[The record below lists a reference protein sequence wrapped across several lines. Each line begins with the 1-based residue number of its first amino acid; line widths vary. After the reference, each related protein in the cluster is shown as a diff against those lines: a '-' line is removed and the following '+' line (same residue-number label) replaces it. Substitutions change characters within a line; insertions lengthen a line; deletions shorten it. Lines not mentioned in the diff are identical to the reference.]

1 MVEHW
6 GPLKS
11 DELTTAILRRLA
23 VKQGLAKHLAGKY
36 FALHRQAENK
46 CLFVAAGD
54 PNSIVPGDG
63 LICTVTIRLFTAA
76 VHQRK
81 QMNPNAD
88 RLWPGP
94 RWALA
99 ALLAIL
105 GMLGPFSIDTYI
117 PAFSG
122 MAQSLGATPVQMQQ
136 TLSAYLF
143 GFAFMNLFHGALADS
158 FGRRP
163 VVLWGI
169 AIFTLASAGCALSQS
184 VGQVVFFRALQGL
197 STGAGIVVSRAVIRD
212 MYAPAQA
219 QQVMSQVTIY
229 FGVAPALAPIVGGW
243 LFVHLGWHSIFWFL
257 TGIGVVLWVLNYRL
271 LPETL
276 HPDARQPFEVRH
288 LMRGYWQLGSSPRFL
303 LLALASGIP
312 FNGMFLYVLAAPA
325 FLGEHLGLQPTQ
337 FFWFFML
344 TISGIMSGAWLSG
357 RLAGKI
363 APKLQIRH
371 GFVIML
377 ATSLLNLFANLMF
390 TAHASWALIPIGIF
404 AFGWALMVPVVTLLV
419 LDLYPERRGMA
430 SSLQAFIGSTANGL
444 VAGVIAPLVMHS
456 TAALAAVSLLMMC
469 IGLAAWLYLHYRW
482 PEIGRAVAR

>member
-1 MVEHW
+1 
-6 GPLKS
+6 
-11 DELTTAILRRLA
+11 
-23 VKQGLAKHLAGKY
+23 
-36 FALHRQAENK
+36 
-46 CLFVAAGD
+46 
-54 PNSIVPGDG
+54 
-63 LICTVTIRLFTAA
+63 
-76 VHQRK
+76 
-81 QMNPNAD
+81 MNPDAD
-88 RLWPGP
+88 TLWRAP

-99 ALLAIL
+99 ALLAVL

-122 MAQSLGATPVQMQQ
+122 IAHSLGATPVEMQQ

-169 AIFTLASAGCALSQS
+169 AVFTLASAGCALSQS
-184 VGQVVFFRALQGL
+184 VGQLVFFRALQGL

-212 MYAPAQA
+212 MFPPAQA

-229 FGVAPALAPIVGGW
+229 FGVAPAIAPIVGGW
-243 LFVHLGWHSIFWFL
+243 LLVHTGWHSIFWFL
-257 TGIGVVLWVLNYRL
+257 TGVGVLLWSANYKL

-276 HPDARQPFEVRH
+276 HPDQRQPFEVRH

-303 LLALASGIP
+303 LLALASGVP

-325 FLGEHLGLQPTQ
+325 FLGDHLALQPTQ
-337 FFWFFML
+337 FFWFFLL
-344 TISGIMSGAWLSG
+344 TIAGIMAGAWASG
-357 RLAGKI
+357 RMAGRVV
-363 APKLQIRH
+363 PKQQIRH

-377 ATSLLNLFANLMF
+377 SVSLVNVVANLLLPPHPAWSLL
-390 TAHASWALIPIGIF
+390 PIAVF

-430 SSLQAFIGSTANGL
+430 SSLQAFIGSTANGV
-444 VAGVIAPLVMHS
+444 VAGVVAPLIMHS
-456 TAALAAVSLLMMC
+456 TLWLALGSLLMMC
-469 IGLAAWLYLHYRW
+469 IGLVAWVWLHRRW
-482 PEIGRAVAR
+482 PDIGRAIAQ